1 MKEIIKKRWNRYKQ
15 LISIFSIIFT
25 VGVCCVMFFMSLSD
39 AGFRSL
45 IDREAKLILFIL
57 IGRFFIEVIG
67 AMLEFRQKIVKK
79 DHNN

>member
-1 MKEIIKKRWNRYKQ
+1 
-15 LISIFSIIFT
+15 
-25 VGVCCVMFFMSLSD
+25 MFFMSLSD
-39 AGFRSL
+39 AEFRSL